1 MLADH
6 HSNQPAGCL
15 HPPAP
20 WPHAQSLLLRLATG
34 DSGLCSAKVCR
45 QTGWCSGG
53 VWRHRYV
60 FSSRLPSDRVV
71 FRWCVAT
78 QVCVQLKVAV
88 KTGGVPVVCGDT
100 GLRLCSA
107 KGCRQNWWCA
117 TQVCVQLKSAV
128 RSVVFRWCVA
138 TLVCVQLVFAIKTG
152 GVSVCRQNGWWYCL
166 SSKRDGVSLHSQ
178 NGRG

>member
-45 QTGWCSGG
+45 QTGWC
-53 VWRHRYV
+53 
-60 FSSRLPSDRVV
+60 
-71 FRWCVAT
+71 VAT
-78 QVCVQLKVAV
+78 QVCVQLKAVV

-100 GLRLCSA
+100 GLCSVQ
-107 KGCRQNWWCA
+107 GCRQNGWCA
-117 TQVCVQLKSAV
+117 TQVCVQLKFAV
-128 RSVVFRWCVA
+128 KSVVFRWCVA
-138 TLVCVQLVFAIKTG
+138 TLVCVHLVFAIKTG
-152 GVSVCRQNGWWYCL
+152 GVSVCRQNGWC
-166 SSKRDGVSLHSQ
+166 
-178 NGRG
+178 